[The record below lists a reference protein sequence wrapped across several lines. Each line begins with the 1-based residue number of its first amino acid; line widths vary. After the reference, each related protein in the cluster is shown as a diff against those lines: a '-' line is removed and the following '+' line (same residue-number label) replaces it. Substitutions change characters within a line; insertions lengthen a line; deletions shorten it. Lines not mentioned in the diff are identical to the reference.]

1 MRLSK
6 LTDLHPDRDPPF
18 RGIEGFRRS
27 DANQQELT
35 YR

>member
-18 RGIEGFRRS
+18 LGIEGFRRS
-27 DANQQELT
+27 DVN
-35 YR
+35 Y